1 MPKSVARGFLTSLC
15 FVSLIALS
23 FVSGATS
30 ALGQQTSELLTVA
43 ESSNYEQTSTSAEV
57 GEYLER
63 LKALAPKLS
72 FDSIGVTT
80 EGRPLHSVRFQ
91 GSSTDPAAEPLRV
104 LIIANIHSGECD
116 GKEAMLALLR
126 DLGTSVDHRWLSA
139 PLDLVIVPN
148 YNADGNDRRGPSHR
162 PGQVGPQIMG
172 IRENAQQLDL
182 NRDFIK
188 LEAPETRALI
198 AFANVFQPH
207 VFIDCH
213 TTNGSRHGYTLTYDI
228 PHHPGTSAMIRTELS
243 ERIMPAV
250 TEKMA
255 AQGVPTFYYGNF
267 NPDRTRWS
275 TFGYEPR
282 YSTEY
287 FGLRGVLGILSES
300 YSYATYRDRV
310 LSSRLFVETC
320 IDTILER
327 RTEILPMLAEEKER
341 GLTNIEPV
349 ALRAELGPLP
359 GKQVVLYRNEQG
371 NDEALEIEFW
381 GVFNPTDAVL
391 APAAYVLEPQASW
404 AAERLSWHGVEVEQ
418 LQQDWTGTVD
428 AWICRERAQ
437 QEVFQGHSRNDL
449 TVAPISQEQTIPA
462 GSFIVRITQP
472 QARLIV
478 QMLEPRGI
486 DSLFAWNFFDD
497 SIKVEQPLSVVRIPS
512 AEQLTSMQLQTLNV
526 IEPTEKLSLDEV
538 WGPEGRIDLSGS
550 ADSSMSWDSDQPHR
564 LKRRWNSRLVLIDP
578 ETGAMEAD
586 ESMPVDPSE
595 AIAKILTGWEEMDER
610 TARSTA
616 RRASANADQSL
627 YLFTHR
633 GNIAIVDMA
642 ASEVRWLTSGEEA
655 VELVEFSPRGDQV
668 AFVRGNDLHVVDV
681 ASGQLIEV
689 TQAGDATHFYG
700 KFDWVYQEELYGRGN
715 FKAYWWSPNGEHIAF
730 LGLDET
736 NVPSFTVTDH
746 LPVHQELEVSSYP
759 KAGDPN
765 PTVSLGLWSRSTG
778 AMEWVDL
785 SATETPEPLISRVSW
800 SDKTNLLLYQIQDRE
815 QTFLDLRQFDPI
827 SKTNS
832 LLIREESPA
841 WIESPGEPTWLS
853 DGRFL
858 WLSPRSG
865 SNHLYL
871 CQANG
876 EIERALTSGPGE
888 VRSIIKVDE
897 ERGELW
903 LSATFDSR
911 IETHAYRV
919 SLSGGEV
926 TRVTEMGWSHSVRV
940 SPSGEFLID
949 IATQAARPTAIR
961 LIDRDGNLRQLLDA
975 NLPDRL
981 RHIRMLAPETL
992 QVEARDGHLLDAQI
1006 IRPYDFDP
1014 NGKYPVLIY
1023 VYSGPQAPT
1032 VRQGWGGTTYLWH
1045 QMLAQQGYIIW
1056 MCDNRSATHG
1066 GASDAWPIH
1075 RNLGENELK
1084 DIEDGIRWL
1093 KNQPWVDGDRVGIW
1107 GWSYGGYMSAY
1118 ALTHSQSF
1126 KLGIAGAPVTDWK
1139 NYDSIYTERYMGLP
1153 SNNAEGYQSSSV
1165 VAAAG
1170 NLHGHLLLIHGS
1182 MDDNVHLT
1190 NTMQL
1195 VYELQKAGKDFDL
1208 MIYPR
1213 NRHGVSDPL
1222 QNRHLRELM
1231 TRTILEKL

>member
-1 MPKSVARGFLTSLC
+1 MLKSAARDFLKSLC
-15 FVSLIALS
+15 FVVLIVSSLVGPAAAALAQDS
-23 FVSGATS
+23 P
-30 ALGQQTSELLTVA
+30 ELLTVA

-57 GEYLER
+57 GEYLEK
-63 LKALAPKLS
+63 LKELAPRLS
-72 FDSIGVTT
+72 FDSIGLTT
-80 EGRPLHSVRFQ
+80 EGRPLHSIRFQ
-91 GSSTDPAAEPLRV
+91 GSLADPAAEPLRV
-104 LIIANIHSGECD
+104 LVIANIHSGECD

-126 DLGTSVDHRWLSA
+126 DLGTAAEHRWSQA

-148 YNADGNDRRGPSHR
+148 YNADGNDRRGAGHR
-162 PGQVGPQIMG
+162 PGQVGPEVMG

-198 AFANVFQPH
+198 ALANVFEPH

-228 PHHPGTSAMIRTELS
+228 PHHPATSAAIRSELS
-243 ERIMPAV
+243 ERIMPTVSSRLGA
-250 TEKMA
+250 E
-255 AQGVPTFYYGNF
+255 GIPTFYYGNF

-275 TFGYEPR
+275 TYGYEPR

-287 FGLRGVLGILSES
+287 FGLRGVLAILSES
-300 YSYATYRDRV
+300 YSYASYRDRV
-310 LSSRLFVETC
+310 VSSRAFVEAC
-320 IDTILER
+320 IDAILER
-327 RTEILPMLAEEKER
+327 RSEIIPMLASERER
-341 GLTNIEPV
+341 GLTNVEPV
-349 ALRAELGPLP
+349 ALRAELGLLTE
-359 GKQVVLYRNEQG
+359 KQVVLYRNEEG
-371 NDEALEIEFW
+371 NDEALELEFW
-381 GVFNPTDAVL
+381 GKYNATDAVL
-391 APAAYVLEPQASW
+391 APAAYILDPEASW
-404 AAERLSWHGVEVEQ
+404 VAERLFWHGVQVER
-418 LQQDWTGTVD
+418 LEEDWHGTVD

-437 QEVFQGHSRNDL
+437 QEMFQGHSRNDL
-449 TVAPISQEQTIPA
+449 TVAPISQERTIEA
-462 GSFIVRITQP
+462 GSFIVRLAQP

-497 SIKVEQPLSVVRIPS
+497 SLAVEQPLNVYRVPTN
-512 AEQLTSMQLQTLNV
+512 EQLQAMTLQSLAV
-526 IEPTEKLSLDEV
+526 IEPSETLTIGEV
-538 WGPEGRIDLSGS
+538 WGPTGRIDLSGS
-550 ADSSMSWDSDQPHR
+550 ADMNLSWASDQPHR
-564 LKRRWNSRLVLIDP
+564 LRRRWNNRPVIVDVTTGSMESEPQAAEDPTEALVKLL
-578 ETGAMEAD
+578 
-586 ESMPVDPSE
+586 S
-595 AIAKILTGWEEMDER
+595 GWEGMDER
-610 TARSTA
+610 AARAAA
-616 RRASANADQSL
+616 RRATSNSDQTL
-627 YLFTHR
+627 YVFTSNNNLALIDR
-633 GNIAIVDMA
+633 GA
-642 ASEVRWLTSGEEA
+642 EQVRWLTTGEES

-668 AFVRGNDLHVVDV
+668 AFVRGNDLNVVDI
-681 ASGQLIEV
+681 ASGQVIEI

-715 FKAYWWSPNGEHIAF
+715 FKAYWWSPNGEYIAL

-736 NVPSFTVTDH
+736 QVPSFTVTDH

-765 PTVSLGLWSRSTG
+765 PTVSLGVWSRSQG
-778 AMEWVDL
+778 ALEWVDL
-785 SATETPEPLISRVSW
+785 SVTETPEPLISRVSW
-800 SDKTNLLLYQIQDRE
+800 SKQTNRLLYQIQDRE
-815 QTFLDLRQFDPI
+815 QTFLDLREFDPQ
-827 SKTNS
+827 SKVNS

-841 WIESPGEPTWLS
+841 WIESPGEPTWLA

-871 CQANG
+871 YSGNG
-876 EIERALTSGPGE
+876 DLEQTLTSGPGE
-888 VRSIIKVDE
+888 VRSIVKVDE

-903 LSATFDSR
+903 FTATFDSR
-911 IETHAYRV
+911 IENHAYRV
-919 SLSGGEV
+919 SLAGGDAM
-926 TRVTEMGWSHSVRV
+926 RVTELGWSHSVRV
-940 SPSGEFLID
+940 SPSGEYLID
-949 IATQAARPTAIR
+949 TASQAARPIQVR
-961 LIDRDGNLRQLLDA
+961 LIDRDGEVRQLLEP

-981 RHIRMLAPETL
+981 RHVRILAPETL

-1006 IRPYDFDP
+1006 IRPYDFNP
-1014 NGKYPVLIY
+1014 NGRYPVLIY

-1032 VRQGWGGTTYLWH
+1032 VRQSWGGTTYLWH
-1045 QMLAQQGYIIW
+1045 QMLAQQGYVIW
-1056 MCDNRSATHG
+1056 MCDNRSATYG

-1093 KNQPWVDGDRVGIW
+1093 KSQPWVDGDRIGIW

-1126 KLGIAGAPVTDWK
+1126 RLGIAGAPVTDWK

-1153 SNNAEGYQSSSV
+1153 SNNADGYRTSSV
-1165 VAAAG
+1165 VEAAG
-1170 NLHGHLLLIHGS
+1170 NLQGHLLLIHGS

-1190 NTMQL
+1190 NTLQL

-1213 NRHGVSDPL
+1213 NRHGVTDPL